1 MTIGPQLSSVSTAL
15 VDLTDRV
22 AKLAES
28 MSGSDRDDVATV
40 LFEVERSLSTAGRR
54 LDQLVADLSKS

>member
-28 MSGSDRDDVATV
+28 LSGSDREDVASV

-54 LDQLVADLSKS
+54 LDQLVADLGN

>member
-28 MSGSDRDDVATV
+28 LSGSDRDDVASV

-54 LDQLVADLSKS
+54 LDQLVADLGK

>member
-28 MSGSDRDDVATV
+28 LSGSDRDDVASV

-54 LDQLVADLSKS
+54 LDQLVADLGR

>member
-28 MSGSDRDDVATV
+28 LSGSDRDDVASV

-54 LDQLVADLSKS
+54 LDQLVADLGN